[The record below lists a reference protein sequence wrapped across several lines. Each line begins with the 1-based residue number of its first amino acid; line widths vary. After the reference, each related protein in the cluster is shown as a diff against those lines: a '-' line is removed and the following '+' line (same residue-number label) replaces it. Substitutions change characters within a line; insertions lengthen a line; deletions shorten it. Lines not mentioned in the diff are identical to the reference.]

1 MEVHANICEATMFS
15 DEEKGM
21 ENHVRFGFPDG
32 RTVFF
37 EGGKEHQIRI
47 EDPNGRKWFY
57 EGEKGK
63 EHRVRIEFPDGK
75 KQFFEGEKG
84 KEHQVRYEFP
94 DGEKRFFEGEKGKE
108 HRVRIEYSNGR
119 KVFYEG
125 EEGKE
130 MIVRVENPDEATFSV
145 EDGGI
150 RMEQS
155 GTDKVKEKTSR
166 RGVRGGKRRQ
176 KKRSAGN
183 IDTEDL
189 LCPISFDPMIDAVT
203 ASDGMT
209 YSRRSISRWFRMGNT
224 TSPLHGNEL
233 ENTNLVNNNTIA
245 SLARSMGGNVDS
257 LNT

>member
-1 MEVHANICEATMFS
+1 M
-15 DEEKGM
+15 
-21 ENHVRFGFPDG
+21 
-32 RTVFF
+32 FF
-37 EGGKEHQIRI
+37 EGEEGKEHQIRI
-47 EDPNGRKWFY
+47 
-57 EGEKGK
+57 
-63 EHRVRIEFPDGK
+63 
-75 KQFFEGEKG
+75 
-84 KEHQVRYEFP
+84 EFP

-108 HRVRIEYSNGR
+108 HHVRSEFPYGEKRFFEGEKGKEHHARSEFPDGERWFFEGEKEKEMIVRIEFPYGR
-119 KVFYEG
+119 KLFFEG
-125 EEGKE
+125 EKGKEHQVRFENPDGRKWFFEGEGGKE